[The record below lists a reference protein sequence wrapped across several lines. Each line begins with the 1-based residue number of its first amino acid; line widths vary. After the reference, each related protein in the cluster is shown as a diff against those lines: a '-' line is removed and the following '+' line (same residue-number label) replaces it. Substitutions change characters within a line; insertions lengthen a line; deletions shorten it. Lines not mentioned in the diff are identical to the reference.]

1 MKLVFLII
9 FFWGGGYAWGVEP
22 NEKLENKHLEGI
34 AKKIGTKLR
43 CMVCQN
49 EDIES
54 SNADVAKD
62 LRVLIRN
69 RLMEGHTESDIIKYV
84 HSRYGDYVLFSP
96 PVKISTLGL
105 WIIPLFFTFI
115 ITYVFF
121 RKK

>member
-9 FFWGGGYAWGVEP
+9 FFWGGHYALAVEP
-22 NEKLENKHLEGI
+22 NEKLENKHLEEI

-49 EDIES
+49 EDI
-54 SNADVAKD
+54 
-62 LRVLIRN
+62 RN
-69 RLMEGHTESDIIKYV
+69 RLMAGHTESEIIKYV

-105 WIIPLFFTFI
+105 WVIPLFFTFI
-115 ITYVFF
+115 LSYVFF

>member
-1 MKLVFLII
+1 MKFFIFILIFL
-9 FFWGGGYAWGVEP
+9 FFESPIAVEP
-22 NEKLENKHLEGI
+22 NEKLQNKELEDI
-34 AKKIGTKLR
+34 AKKIGKKLR
-43 CMVCQN
+43 CMICQN

-69 RLMEGHTESDIIKYV
+69 RLVEGETEKEIIKYV

-96 PVKISTLGL
+96 PLKISTLGL
-105 WIIPLFFTFI
+105 WLIPLFFTI
-115 ITYVFF
+115 VLSYVFY

>member
-1 MKLVFLII
+1 MKLFFFII
-9 FFWGGGYAWGVEP
+9 FFFYGDYALAVEP
-22 NEKLENKHLEGI
+22 NEKLENKHLEEI

-54 SNADVAKD
+54 SNADVARD
-62 LRVLIRN
+62 LRLLIRS
-69 RLMEGHTESDIIKYV
+69 RLMEGDTENDIIKYV

-96 PVKISTLGL
+96 PVKISTVGL
-105 WIIPLFFTFI
+105 WIIPLFFTI
-115 ITYVFF
+115 MLSYVFF